1 MPATL
6 ANNSTST
13 PPALVHQ
20 GAPPA
25 EPTNKYE
32 TQTRAHSSNP
42 EYLQVRT
49 PASLFNTD
57 FEGCQSAPT
66 SAGDAQP
73 VSTTRVRPDRGMNL
87 FNGTPWAVQVTVGA
101 ITVTAQARA
110 PRTDTTRKGV
120 GTSTW
125 PPMGTSIW
133 PSLGTYSWP
142 KTGTF
147 TWPRTYRTLFLQEL
161 LQCGVLCQSFV
172 TNVGPS
178 DRLSQNIYASD
189 QACADGGVRSAWAVV
204 HGSRFLPALS
214 TCMRVGQLLC
224 LAAAPNIV
232 QA

>member
-1 MPATL
+1 M
-6 ANNSTST
+6 
-13 PPALVHQ
+13 
-20 GAPPA
+20 
-25 EPTNKYE
+25 
-32 TQTRAHSSNP
+32 
-42 EYLQVRT
+42 RT

-57 FEGCQSAPT
+57 LEGCQSAPT

-101 ITVTAQARA
+101 ITVTAQATSSPDRH
-110 PRTDTTRKGV
+110 DTQGSGDFYLATNGDIHLAIT
-120 GTSTW
+120 GD
-125 PPMGTSIW
+125 
-133 PSLGTYSWP
+133 LQLA

-161 LQCGVLCQSFV
+161 LQRGVLCQSFV

-189 QACADGGVRSAWAVV
+189 QACADGSVRSAWAVV
-204 HGSRFLPALS
+204 HGSRFLPALP